1 MTWKLKVLYYLGQC
15 NGIKHVASFSIFY
28 YKIVRM
34 FHNILS
40 QKQNRMDGLNH
51 SLLEDSY
58 CRTVIQIN
66 NINVQMETILY
77 SNENWN
83 VK

>member
-1 MTWKLKVLYYLGQC
+1 
-15 NGIKHVASFSIFY
+15 
-28 YKIVRM
+28 M

-40 QKQNRMDGLNH
+40 QKQNRMDGLKH

-66 NINVQMETILY
+66 NINVQMEIILY
-77 SNENWN
+77 NTENWN
-83 VK
+83 VI